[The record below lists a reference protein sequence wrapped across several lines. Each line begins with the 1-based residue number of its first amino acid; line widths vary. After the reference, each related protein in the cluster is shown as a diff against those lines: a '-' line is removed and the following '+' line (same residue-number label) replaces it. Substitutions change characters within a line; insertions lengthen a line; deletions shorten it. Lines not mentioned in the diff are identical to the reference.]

1 MAQPNRHL
9 ALLRAACRECQL
21 GRLLRSARWKADEVR
36 DEVHSYVL
44 DRLDDPRD
52 RLMVALVAIYAL
64 LPGQIA
70 HLRRTDLDRSKGRLR
85 LRRVGRLD
93 HVICLDAF
101 TPRLATAWEL
111 QRHRRWPDGSNP
123 HFFVTRNTAVDD
135 SGPPISAGVVQHLFQ
150 RVGLPAGR
158 LRVDRIVD
166 EARHSADPVRLM
178 QLFGLSNLSATRHV
192 LSAHPDKKN
201 GPIAP

>member
-64 LPGQIA
+64 PPQIA

-150 RVGLPAGR
+150 RVGLPARR

-166 EARHSADPVRLM
+166 EARNSADPVRLM
-178 QLFGLSNLSATRHV
+178 QLFGLYNLSATRHV

>member
-9 ALLRAACRECQL
+9 ALLRAACREGQL
-21 GRLLRSARWKADEVR
+21 GRLLRSARWEADEVR

-64 LPGQIA
+64 LPGQIV

-93 HVICLDAF
+93 HVIYLDAF
-101 TPRLATAWEL
+101 TLRLATAWEL
-111 QRHRRWPDGSNP
+111 QRHRRWPDSSDP

-135 SGPPISAGVVQHLFQ
+135 SGPPIGAGVVQHLFQ
-150 RVGLPAGR
+150 SSNESACQPAAYAWTESSTR
-158 LRVDRIVD
+158 R
-166 EARHSADPVRLM
+166 
-178 QLFGLSNLSATRHV
+178 AT
-192 LSAHPDKKN
+192 
-201 GPIAP
+201 APTPSG